1 METSRNKKQDM
12 VHGSSRSVRTP
23 RDEGSDSE
31 RDREHESISRGTRDR
46 RRMGSVEESHGSFIS
61 QRLSWMNWVA
71 PKWSS
76 NYSRETN
83 IVGDEGMG

>member
-1 METSRNKKQDM
+1 
-12 VHGSSRSVRTP
+12 
-23 RDEGSDSE
+23 
-31 RDREHESISRGTRDR
+31 
-46 RRMGSVEESHGSFIS
+46 MGSVEESHGGFIS